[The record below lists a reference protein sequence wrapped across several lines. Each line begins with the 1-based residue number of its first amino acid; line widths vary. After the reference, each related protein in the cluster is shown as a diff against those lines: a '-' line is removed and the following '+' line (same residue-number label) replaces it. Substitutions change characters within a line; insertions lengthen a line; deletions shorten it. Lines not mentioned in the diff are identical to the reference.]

1 MALWILFAVL
11 LCITIAL
18 VVVIVAYRRAGGDV
32 KLLRA
37 RVLERFGIVPV
48 DIELATLREL
58 PRTGVH
64 LPNAIY
70 ALKYEPD
77 HSLSHICTCSVL

>member
-1 MALWILFAVL
+1 MALWVLFAVL

-18 VVVIVAYRRAGGDV
+18 VVVIFAYRRAGGDV

-48 DIELATLREL
+48 DIELATLREI
-58 PRTGVH
+58 PRNGMH
-64 LPNAIY
+64 RLNAIY
-70 ALKYEPD
+70 AVK
-77 HSLSHICTCSVL
+77 